1 MQPTPSLGKNIF
13 HSSDYT
19 NNMDVQLILCVC
31 VGGGGLLLFQQVL
44 TLLGRLSRTS
54 LMTPIHPL
62 VSPITVSTLGRKI

>member
-31 VGGGGLLLFQQVL
+31 VWGGGGGGAVTISTGAHIVRQAVQY
-44 TLLGRLSRTS
+44 LSHDSNTSTS
-54 LMTPIHPL
+54 LTHHCKH
-62 VSPITVSTLGRKI
+62 TG